1 LVVLNGAFLRDAKGK
16 DFLLVVDVDREVH
29 NIQEAAM
36 FHLHV
41 GSTFEF
47 PVVLAWIEAGHWR
60 MAGPQPWKAI
70 AEQLNLTALRLYQIP
85 VSDPEVEK
93 WLREKNKRT
102 RHEF

>member
-1 LVVLNGAFLRDAKGK
+1 LVVLNGAFLRDTKGK

-60 MAGPQPWKAI
+60 MAGPEPWKAI
-70 AEQLNLTALRLYQIP
+70 AERLDLTALRLYQIP
-85 VSDPEVEK
+85 VSDPEIEK
-93 WLREKNKRT
+93 WFRETKERT